1 MKTNYFFLI
10 AALISVMTV
19 SATPM
24 KGLQFTGASASYIN
38 VGQNSAFAPTE
49 FTIEAWAYYETTSGG
64 YLISNEGWDGTNGA
78 QGFSI
83 RTSGTKVELALGSNA
98 NWPSLKSTADIAL
111 NTWMHIAVTYS
122 GTEIKMYINGVLDA
136 TGAAATPMVASNQSL
151 SIGEG
156 SMWKDRR
163 FTGKMSDLRLWSV
176 VRTGSEIAASMNS
189 ALAGTES
196 GLIANWKMNE
206 GAGSSVADATG
217 THTVTKPEEVL
228 WFDLNTSIAN
238 TISDK
243 VKATIVGNTLK
254 VENTLNSTMNVTV
267 YNMAGQR
274 VIEEAVSAGNSIEK
288 QLNNLTGVFVLKC
301 VAIDGT
307 SSSYKF
313 KL

>member
-19 SATPM
+19 SAAPT

-38 VGQNSAFAPTE
+38 CGQNSAFAPTQ
-49 FTIEAWAYYETTSGG
+49 FTIETWAYYETTSGG
-64 YLISNEGWDGTNGA
+64 YVISNEGWDGTSGA

-83 RTSGTKVELALGSNA
+83 RTSGTKIELALGSNGS
-98 NWPSLKSTADIAL
+98 WPSLKSTADIAL

-163 FTGKMSDLRLWSV
+163 FTGKLSDLRLWSV
-176 VRTGSEIAASMNS
+176 VKTQPEIAESMNS
-189 ALAGTES
+189 ALVGTEA
-196 GLIANWKMNE
+196 GLIANWKMSE
-206 GAGSSVADATG
+206 GTGNNVADLTG
-217 THTVTKPEEVL
+217 NHSVTKPDEVL
-228 WFDLNTSIAN
+228 WFDMNTSVAN
-238 TISDK
+238 TNSDK
-243 VKATIVGNTLK
+243 IKATIAGNILK
-254 VENTLNSTMNVTV
+254 VENTLNSTMSVIV
-267 YNMAGQR
+267 YNVAGQK
-274 VIEEAVSAGNSIEK
+274 VIEEFVNGGTSYEK
-288 QLNNLTGVFVLKC
+288 QLNNLTGVFILKC
-301 VAIDGT
+301 IAADGT
-307 SSSYKF
+307 SNSYKF